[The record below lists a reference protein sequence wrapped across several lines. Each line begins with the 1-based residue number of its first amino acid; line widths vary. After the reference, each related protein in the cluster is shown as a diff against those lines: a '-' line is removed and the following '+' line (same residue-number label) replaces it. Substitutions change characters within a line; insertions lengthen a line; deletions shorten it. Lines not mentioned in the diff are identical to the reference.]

1 MDAGNGARLKGV
13 YMFTVEVYEDDRV
26 TFAGIIRFHELGDAV
41 HYAKLNMPCRIWF
54 GGELLNSF
62 GFEEEE

>member
-1 MDAGNGARLKGV
+1 
-13 YMFTVEVYEDDRV
+13 MFTVEVYEDDRV

>member
-1 MDAGNGARLKGV
+1 MDLGNGARLKGV

-26 TFAGIIRFHELGDAV
+26 TFAGVIRFNELEDAV
-41 HYAKLNMPCRIWF
+41 HYANLNMPCRIWF
-54 GGELLNSF
+54 QGELLNSF